1 MLEKLLLFVMNMKL
15 LPKPLK
21 NLWKNHEHAIRYI
34 YYGGLTTVL
43 SMITKFVGKW
53 LFLLA
58 GLSVDTQKL
67 PNSINTAVSW
77 TICATFAFVVNKKYV
92 FYSEST
98 EKKDVLR
105 EASAFFGAR
114 GFTFFLEWGIM
125 LLPTIFGWNYNLM
138 VLLSQFIIFALNYI
152 FSRLLVFR
160 RKKNPEEQKPAP
172 ADAE

>member
-15 LPKPLK
+15 LPQPLK

-98 EKKDVLR
+98 EKSDVLR
-105 EASAFFGAR
+105 EAATFFSAR
-114 GFTFFLEWGIM
+114 GFTFFLEWGLM
-125 LLPTIFGWNYNLM
+125 LMPTIFGWNYNLM

-160 RKKNPEEQKPAP
+160 KKKDPQAQTEQTT
-172 ADAE
+172 E